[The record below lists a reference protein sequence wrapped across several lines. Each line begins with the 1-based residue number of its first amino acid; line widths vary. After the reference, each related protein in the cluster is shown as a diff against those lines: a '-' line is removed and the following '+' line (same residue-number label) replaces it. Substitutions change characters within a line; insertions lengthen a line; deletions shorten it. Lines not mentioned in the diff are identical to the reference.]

1 MSLGGLGGAR
11 LALEAVLALLTA
23 SKRAARLL
31 ELGHGNGGESR
42 GLVVLGS
49 VVVNL
54 VDGDGGVGDVRLN
67 SLLLDDR
74 LDGLVDVVVPVLASN
89 DRVDLTSGAAVDASG
104 GVGVA
109 SLLLG
114 EASLNLV
121 VVTVLVAAMLD
132 GDDVG
137 VMLLRKDLTVGN
149 RLLSGVVVILVN
161 LLVDSGSVL
170 LVLGLLDGLVLNGRG
185 DLLVDGGVVVTRR
198 LHEVLDSSLC
208 GIHDG

>member
-1 MSLGGLGGAR
+1 M
-11 LALEAVLALLTA
+11 
-23 SKRAARLL
+23 
-31 ELGHGNGGESR
+31 
-42 GLVVLGS
+42 
-49 VVVNL
+49 
-54 VDGDGGVGDVRLN
+54 
-67 SLLLDDR
+67 
-74 LDGLVDVVVPVLASN
+74 DVVVPVLASN